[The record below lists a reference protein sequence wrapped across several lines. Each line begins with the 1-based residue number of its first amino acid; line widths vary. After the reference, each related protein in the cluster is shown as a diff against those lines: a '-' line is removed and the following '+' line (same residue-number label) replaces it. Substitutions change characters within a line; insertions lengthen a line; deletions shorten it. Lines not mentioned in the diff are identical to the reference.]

1 MDSNFVHYF
10 LWLPNICLAVRGIG
24 KLRFLRS
31 CYFFREVYGTN
42 RDEITRKLAT
52 LLDKELCDL

>member
-1 MDSNFVHYF
+1 MDSNFVHHF
-10 LWLPNICLAVRGIG
+10 VWLRNICLTLRVIS

-31 CYFFREVYGTN
+31 YYFFREVYGTN
-42 RDEITRKLAT
+42 RDEMTRKLAT